1 MVRTL
6 EGLVIAIPAA
16 ATATG
21 SAIAGLIAAEQGE
34 LILGAQTTTQLK
46 SVERSIRQ
54 GEISYPVQVD
64 IEQAKSVDEFFKI
77 AIAQFGRI
85 DAIVLETKF
94 PKRSTLIEKSIGSG
108 VRRLLYCLDAAL
120 RYCSGDLHVVTISP
134 GADRYAIPVAN
145 AFLGGRL
152 ATRKTAASP
161 ALTVRMS
168 VISLA
173 DRANSENGTLARTVL
188 HVLRETRN
196 VDVTETVLWQQT
208 EQQDKRSKRASAR
221 TKITLPM

>member
-21 SAIAGLIAAEQGE
+21 SAVAGLIAAEQGE
-34 LILGAQTTTQLK
+34 LILGAQTTTQLQ
-46 SVERSIRQ
+46 SVERSIQ
-54 GEISYPVQVD
+54 SGEISYPVQVD

-108 VRRLLYCLDAAL
+108 V
-120 RYCSGDLHVVTISP
+120 
-134 GADRYAIPVAN
+134 
-145 AFLGGRL
+145 
-152 ATRKTAASP
+152 
-161 ALTVRMS
+161 
-168 VISLA
+168 
-173 DRANSENGTLARTVL
+173 
-188 HVLRETRN
+188 
-196 VDVTETVLWQQT
+196 
-208 EQQDKRSKRASAR
+208 
-221 TKITLPM
+221 